1 MTSLETFPDFT
12 ERHFFLTLDLRT
24 IGKEFLIV
32 DKKMGNFKSNFTYR
46 LNNTIHIL
54 SHELTSCGLRVTLTT
69 TPPTSTGP
77 FRMVIICSM
86 KCV

>member
-32 DKKMGNFKSNFTYR
+32 DKKIGKFKSNFY
-46 LNNTIHIL
+46 
-54 SHELTSCGLRVTLTT
+54 LTAQN
-69 TPPTSTGP
+69 
-77 FRMVIICSM
+77 
-86 KCV
+86 